1 MEKAVKD
8 FINQNISPGCGVML
22 FFCLGEIYWLK
33 DHHRYLDPEDAL
45 KVKLGIGKPL
55 PGCRDSNRIRG
66 AKIIYVEQK
75 LK

>member
-22 FFCLGEIYWLK
+22 LFFDGDVYWLK
-33 DHHRYLDPEDAL
+33 DHHKHLEPEDAF
-45 KVKLGIGKPL
+45 KVKLGTGKPL
-55 PGCRDSNRIRG
+55 PNSRESRRIKG
-66 AKIIYVEQK
+66 GKIFYVEQK